1 MQFLVVTLVVLA
13 LLLLASLARVVIGP
27 TVWDRLLGMNL
38 ITTKI
43 VMAIAVLAVLMDR
56 TFLVDVAIVY
66 ALLGFIASILIAR
79 YIEKKG
85 SV

>member
-1 MQFLVVTLVVLA
+1 MQFLVITLVVLA

-43 VMAIAVLAVLMDR
+43 VMAIAVMAVLMDR

-85 SV
+85 EV

>member
-1 MQFLVVTLVVLA
+1 MQFLVITMVVLA
-13 LLLLASLARVVIGP
+13 VLLLASLARVVIGP

-85 SV
+85 EV

>member
-1 MQFLVVTLVVLA
+1 MQFLVVTMVILA

-85 SV
+85 EV

>member
-1 MQFLVVTLVVLA
+1 MQFLVITLVVLV

-85 SV
+85 EV

>member
-1 MQFLVVTLVVLA
+1 MQFLVITLVVLVV
-13 LLLLASLARVVIGP
+13 LLLASLARVVIGP

-85 SV
+85 EV

>member
-1 MQFLVVTLVVLA
+1 MQFLVITLVLLA
-13 LLLLASLARVVIGP
+13 LLLLASLARVIIGP

-85 SV
+85 EV

>member
-1 MQFLVVTLVVLA
+1 MQFLVITLIALA

-56 TFLVDVAIVY
+56 TFLVDIAIVY

-85 SV
+85 KV

>member
-1 MQFLVVTLVVLA
+1 MNFLVYTLLA
-13 LLLLASLARVVIGP
+13 LAVLLLASMVRIVLGP

-38 ITTKI
+38 VTTKI

-66 ALLGFIASILIAR
+66 ALLGFVASVLIAR
-79 YIEKKG
+79 FIEKKG
-85 SV
+85 KV

>member
-1 MQFLVVTLVVLA
+1 MQFLVVTLVALA
-13 LLLLASLARVVIGP
+13 LLLLASLARVIIGP

-43 VMAIAVLAVLMDR
+43 VMAIAVMAVLMDR

-85 SV
+85 EV

>member
-1 MQFLVVTLVVLA
+1 MQFLVITLVVLA

-85 SV
+85 EV